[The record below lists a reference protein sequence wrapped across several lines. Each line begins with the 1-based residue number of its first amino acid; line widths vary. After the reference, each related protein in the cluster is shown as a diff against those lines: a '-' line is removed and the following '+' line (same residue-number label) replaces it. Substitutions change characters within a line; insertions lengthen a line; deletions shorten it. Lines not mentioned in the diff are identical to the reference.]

1 MNLQVV
7 VIEVLSAMTTAAS
20 LFIIAAGLSLI
31 FGALRVINVAH
42 GSLYMYGAYFMATL
56 FAGESGGGWLFWLG
70 LIVAPIFVAALGA
83 AAEVALLRR
92 VYKRDHL
99 VQLLVTY
106 ALFLILGDL
115 ALRIW
120 GSASLSAN
128 QPDALSGA
136 AMVAGVM
143 FPAYDLFV
151 IACAAAVG
159 AALWAVL
166 GRTMLGWKI
175 RAAVEDPET
184 LAASGTNV
192 KLLFTLVFA
201 IGSGLAGFGGAVIA
215 PLQSVGPGMGA
226 SVIVSAF
233 IVAVIGGLGSIAGAA
248 IGAVLIGAFQA
259 VGVLYLPGW
268 APAFIF
274 IAMIAVLAV
283 RPVGLLGQKLGY

>member
-1 MNLQVV
+1 MNLQVI
-7 VIEVLSAMTTAAS
+7 VIEGLSAMTTAAS

-42 GSLYMYGAYFMATL
+42 GTLYMYGAYFMATL
-56 FAGESGGGWLFWLG
+56 FAASGSGWLFWVG
-70 LIVAPIFVAALGA
+70 LLVAPLFVAAIGA
-83 AAEVALLRR
+83 IAEVTLLRR
-92 VYKRDHL
+92 VYERDHL

-106 ALFLILGDL
+106 SLFLILSDL
-115 ALRIW
+115 ALRFW
-120 GSASLSAN
+120 GTASLSAN
-128 QPDALSGA
+128 QPPSLSGA
-136 AMVAGVM
+136 AMVGGVM

-151 IACAAAVG
+151 IGCAVAMG
-159 AALWAVL
+159 LALWALL

-192 KLLFTLVFA
+192 KRLFTLVFA

-215 PLQSVGPGMGA
+215 PLQSVDPGMGQ

-248 IGAVLIGAFQA
+248 IGATLIGIVEA
-259 VGVLYLPGW
+259 VGIFYLPSW

-274 IAMIAVLAV
+274 VAMIVVLAV
-283 RPVGLLGQKLGY
+283 RPVGLMGQKLGY